1 MVTRSYL
8 RRIYQFEQHLKWKTD
23 GNYYLTLSESKGA
36 RVSRSLMPNWTVPVR
51 TLSNLSMWCCSNL
64 KAFLLFLAVCRT
76 FLVVNEG
83 MEAADVYYRYQVSAV
98 RACLACLR
106 LSTSIAHR
114 SVLWNYSEVLNTVH
128 TGRNFVRWQ
137 QFVSGTLE
145 SRGWKIE
152 SMNESSMNL
161 KHASRSSGNKLWE
174 IPT

>member
-1 MVTRSYL
+1 M
-8 RRIYQFEQHLKWKTD
+8 
-23 GNYYLTLSESKGA
+23 
-36 RVSRSLMPNWTVPVR
+36 
-51 TLSNLSMWCCSNL
+51 
-64 KAFLLFLAVCRT
+64 
-76 FLVVNEG
+76 VNEG

-137 QFVSGTLE
+137 QFVSDTLE

-152 SMNESSMNL
+152 SNL
-161 KHASRSSGNKLWE
+161 Q
-174 IPT
+174 